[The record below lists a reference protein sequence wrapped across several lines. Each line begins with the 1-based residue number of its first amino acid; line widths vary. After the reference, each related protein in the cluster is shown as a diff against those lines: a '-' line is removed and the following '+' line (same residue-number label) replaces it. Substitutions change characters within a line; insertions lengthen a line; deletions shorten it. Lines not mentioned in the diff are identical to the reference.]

1 MKNYIL
7 LSSLVWLCCQA
18 LLAQSDRSIHIG
30 PINGSIKIDGVLD
43 EPIWSTA
50 DPADD
55 FWQYFPSDSVKADQ
69 QTEIRMAYDDDKL
82 YVAITCHSIGD
93 QYTVPSLKRDYRA
106 GGSDNITLLIDPFND
121 GINAYMFGINPRGVR
136 REGLISG
143 GGVSLDGFS
152 NSWDQKWT
160 GEAKTY
166 PDKWTAEIAIPF
178 SILRFNAGNKTWRF
192 STYRFDMQAN
202 ERSNWIRVP
211 RNQWVFNLGYM
222 GEMRFEEAPKEQ
234 GAVMTFIP
242 YAISS
247 VSKDYEAD
255 TDADLDYNI
264 GGDAK
269 ISITSGLNLDLTINP
284 DFSQVEVDRQVTN
297 LDRFEIFFPERRQFF
312 LENADLFGSFGFRNI
327 NPFFSRRIGIAK
339 DTTTGNAIQNT
350 IYGGLRLSGKLN
362 EDWRLGIL
370 NMQTADDEANGQPSL
385 NFGVVA
391 LQRRIGARSNI
402 GIIGV
407 NRQSVQADAET
418 SSIDSYNRTLGID
431 YNLATAN
438 NRWTGKTF
446 LHRSFAVDE
455 GDSPYAHGLRLNYNK
470 RAYELSWQ
478 HEYVGEGYDSQV
490 GFVRRTDY
498 KRINPRA
505 SLFFYPQESK
515 FNRIELVGSMQQI
528 WKPGY
533 GSTDQTFRLRLNS
546 SMLNNSRWDANL
558 VRQYVY
564 LFGDFDPTGTGQ
576 EKLAADTEYSYYFFE
591 GGYNSDWSKNFTY
604 RINPFIGQYFNG
616 YRYGVRGEVKYRA
629 QPWGQFTLNY
639 GYNIFDMPHL
649 DTNPQTFLLGPTI
662 DLTFSKSL
670 FFTTYIQYNSQ
681 IDNTNVNMRLQW
693 RFAPVSDFYLVF
705 ADNYFSGDIQPEDR
719 FLFNVRNRSLVAKV
733 TYWLNR

>member
-7 LSSLVWLCCQA
+7 LTSLILTISQLVS
-18 LLAQSDRSIHIG
+18 AQTDRSIDIG
-30 PINGSIKIDGVLD
+30 PVGEKIHIDGVLD
-43 EPIWSTA
+43 ESIWSTA
-50 DPADD
+50 DAADD
-55 FWQYFPSDSVKADQ
+55 FWQYFPSDSVKAEQ
-69 QTEIRMAYDDDKL
+69 QTEIQMAYDDDNL
-82 YVAITCHSIGD
+82 YIAITCHSIGD
-93 QYTVPSLKRDYRA
+93 NYTVPSLKRDYRA

-121 GINAYMFGINPRGVR
+121 GINAYMFGINPKGVR

-143 GGVSLDGFS
+143 GGVTLDGFS

-160 GEAKTY
+160 GEAKIH
-166 PDKWTAEIAIPF
+166 PNKWTAEIAIPF

-222 GEMRFEEAPKEQ
+222 GEMRFQEAPKEQ

-247 VSKDYEAD
+247 VSKDYED
-255 TDADLDYNI
+255 NTDADLDYNI

-269 ISITSGLNLDLTINP
+269 LSITSGLNLDLTVNP

-312 LENADLFGSFGFRNI
+312 LENADLFGAFGFRNI

-362 EDWRLGIL
+362 EDWRLGVL
-370 NMQTADDEANGQPSL
+370 NMQTAKDELNGQPSL

-407 NRQSVQADAET
+407 NRQSVQADET
-418 SSIDSYNRTLGID
+418 STIDAYNRTIGID
-431 YNLATAN
+431 YNLATAD

-446 LHRSFAVDE
+446 IHRSIAE
-455 GDSPYAHGLRLNYNK
+455 SPGDSPYAHGLRLSYNK
-470 RAYELSWQ
+470 RAYEFSWQ

-498 KRINPRA
+498 KRINPRT
-505 SLFFYPQESK
+505 SLFFYPQESM
-515 FNRIELVGSMQQI
+515 FNRVELVGSMQQI

-533 GSTDQTFRLRLNS
+533 GSTDQIFRLRLNS
-546 SMLNNSRWDANL
+546 SMLNNSRWDVNL

-564 LFGDFDPTGTGQ
+564 LFDDFDPTGTDQ
-576 EKLAADTEYSYYFFE
+576 KELSADTEYSYYFFE
-591 GGYNSDWSKNFTY
+591 GGYNSDWSKNLTY

-616 YRYGVRGEVKYRA
+616 YRYGVRGEVKYRV

-649 DTNPQTFLLGPTI
+649 DSHPQTFLLGPTI

-670 FFTTYIQYNSQ
+670 FLTTYIQYNSQ

-705 ADNYFSGDIQPEDR
+705 ADNYFSGDIQSEDR